1 MDLAENV
8 LIMRLSSIKPST
20 IALNLVVALYREKI
34 LQ

>member
-8 LIMRLSSIKPST
+8 PYHETFFMKTST
-20 IALNLVVALYREKI
+20 IALNFVVALYREKI